1 MGCTECTYPILFKV
15 TVNVSCTPNKFV
27 SVKNSVF
34 LGIKKP
40 KTLGLSKQKEQ
51 GISTSWFAFCLCSR
65 PLYLK
70 LYSGTRVSR
79 KYHLCHIC
87 HFTVKGIVSW
97 GTKHFGCANS
107 HHCLSHYPLRMCGSR
122 DAMLH
127 CVMLVCC
134 AVPNSVFGIL
144 WSIYY
149 IFTLCGKLCSA
160 AWSNYLQE
168 KSFYSE
174 SKSNLS
180 EWWREKQWV
189 KSITSLSPTFHTG
202 NDSLC
207 AQILSVSQLRSYELK
222 THWLQGLDPLGFSS
236 LLQLNTSAF
245 KNLFWLL

>member
-87 HFTVKGIVSW
+87 HLHSEGYCKLRYQTFWVCKQSSLPKPLPLKDVWQQRCHAALGHAGVLC
-97 GTKHFGCANS
+97 CAQL
-107 HHCLSHYPLRMCGSR
+107 CLQNPVVHLLSIYPL
-122 DAMLH
+122 
-127 CVMLVCC
+127 
-134 AVPNSVFGIL
+134 
-144 WSIYY
+144 W
-149 IFTLCGKLCSA
+149 
-160 AWSNYLQE
+160 
-168 KSFYSE
+168 
-174 SKSNLS
+174 
-180 EWWREKQWV
+180 
-189 KSITSLSPTFHTG
+189 
-202 NDSLC
+202 
-207 AQILSVSQLRSYELK
+207 
-222 THWLQGLDPLGFSS
+222 
-236 LLQLNTSAF
+236 
-245 KNLFWLL
+245 